1 MRGPQPQN
9 RRHSTPDEDPRRRM
23 WPRFLGSLAIFGL
36 LVGLMIGRLTAPGPI
51 HLERV
56 EALPDGLA
64 LWFDGEPRQRAE
76 HMDGAL
82 AFIFDASAEPQ
93 KGRLQ
98 LGGKALNW
106 RLQMTRNGLLL
117 HFVATRPLHG
127 EWSGAEV
134 DGKWRLQISLR
145 EG

>member
-1 MRGPQPQN
+1 
-9 RRHSTPDEDPRRRM
+9 M

-82 AFIFDASAEPQ
+82 AFVFDASAESQ